1 MKESNDELEESHK
14 ESKESNDELEEF
26 HNQLKEF
33 LKGRDKLVILG
44 IGNQLRGD
52 DFAGSLIAR
61 KLSKTLEKK
70 DVTVLDGGTVPENF
84 TGLIKRENPTH
95 IILLD
100 AADMGKPPGYIKIIK
115 KDGISQYNISTH
127 AMPLSFLIKYLEH
140 SIKSNII
147 LIGIQPMEME
157 LVDSVSPEVNASV
170 EFLLGVLKKLIKL

>member
-1 MKESNDELEESHK
+1 M
-14 ESKESNDELEEF
+14 
-26 HNQLKEF
+26 
-33 LKGRDKLVILG
+33 
-44 IGNQLRGD
+44 
-52 DFAGSLIAR
+52 
-61 KLSKTLEKK
+61 EKK

-115 KDGISQYNISTH
+115 KDEISQYNISTH

-157 LVDSVSPEVNASV
+157 MVDSVSPEVNASV
-170 EFLLGVLKKLIKL
+170 EFLLGVLKELII